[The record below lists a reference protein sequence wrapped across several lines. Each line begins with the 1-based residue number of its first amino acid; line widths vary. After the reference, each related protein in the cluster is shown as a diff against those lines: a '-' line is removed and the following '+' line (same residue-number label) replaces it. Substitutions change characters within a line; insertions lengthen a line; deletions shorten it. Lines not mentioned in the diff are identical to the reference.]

1 MDLEHIMLS
10 KISQTEKDKYIMM
23 SHIWTQKEKQTD
35 EWTYIQNRNRLM
47 DIENKLVVTRGESE
61 AEEDKLGVW
70 D

>member
-10 KISQTEKDKYIMM
+10 KISQTEKDKYLMM

-35 EWTYIQNRNRLM
+35 EWMYIQNRNRLT